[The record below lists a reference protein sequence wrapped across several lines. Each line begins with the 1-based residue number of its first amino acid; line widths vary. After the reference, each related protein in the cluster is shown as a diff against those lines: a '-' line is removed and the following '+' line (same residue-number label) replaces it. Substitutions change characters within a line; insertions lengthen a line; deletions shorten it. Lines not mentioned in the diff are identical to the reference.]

1 MSRKPI
7 IRTINDLHAMNDGIP
22 GVPVCE
28 HAAASKAEPHQVA
41 SAAVELP
48 APRNGVYYVQDEL
61 VAALGITRGA
71 MHSWIGRGLKVGGKH
86 VKLKTLRAPKGGVPV
101 GAVAEFF
108 RRVNGVKVE
117 IE

>member
-7 IRTINDLHAMNDGIP
+7 TMLNELHALVDGVS
-22 GVPVCE
+22 GVPVGNR
-28 HAAASKAEPHQVA
+28 AATP
-41 SAAVELP
+41 AAKPQQAAPAALVLP